1 MDSFQYFTPVSV
13 TGAKVYTPQ
22 RDNTPRKYQMAWIFS
37 FGTLVTVFPGE
48 LCGCRTRRIPG
59 GGSLF
64 PGLEQA
70 KRRDPQA
77 SVHKTL
83 PARALLLQYG
93 LWRAV
98 KRSFSARESVWGTV
112 LLPFSC
118 LGWRS
123 FQMVMEIPWGSI

>member
-1 MDSFQYFTPVSV
+1 M
-13 TGAKVYTPQ
+13 G
-22 RDNTPRKYQMAWIFS
+22 WIFF

-64 PGLEQA
+64 PGLEQG

-77 SVHKTL
+77 SVHETL

-112 LLPFSC
+112 LLPGVEELPDGYGDPMGEYIAVHTF
-118 LGWRS
+118 LARS
-123 FQMVMEIPWGSI
+123 IHAAELHRDAERGRKSDQE